1 MPGAPRNQLKK
12 ENGMNKARA
21 SAAIITALSAI
32 AAVSAN
38 AADIVRHPLV
48 GSNFPIARA
57 VEIPAGF
64 KLIFHSGFTPTPANP
79 QAKEGTPEYWGDTKT
94 QAVSTFK
101 RMQESLKDMGLG
113 FGDVVKMNVFLVG
126 DPATGKM
133 DFKGFMDAY
142 TQFFGTPEQ
151 PNLPARSAVQVAGL
165 AAPGVLVEVEV
176 VLAQKAAPSAANK
189 K

>member
-1 MPGAPRNQLKK
+1 MKR
-12 ENGMNKARA
+12 ARA
-21 SAAIITALSAI
+21 AAAVLTALSAI
-32 AAVSAN
+32 ATASAY
-38 AADIVRHPLV
+38 ADDIVRYPL
-48 GSNFPIARA
+48 GTPFPIARA

-94 QAVSTFK
+94 QALSTFK
-101 RMQESLKDMGLG
+101 RMQDSLKDMGLG

-133 DFKGFMDAY
+133 DFKGFMEAY
-142 TQFFGTPEQ
+142 TQYFGSADQ

-165 AAPGVLVEVEV
+165 AAPGVLVEIEV
-176 VLAQKAAPSAANK
+176 VLAQKTGPK
-189 K
+189 KKK